1 MIGVSSSAQG
11 DDDNVVEEPE
21 VIMGH
26 PGLGAPG

>member
-1 MIGVSSSAQG
+1 VLD
-11 DDDNVVEEPE
+11 DDDNAVEEEHE